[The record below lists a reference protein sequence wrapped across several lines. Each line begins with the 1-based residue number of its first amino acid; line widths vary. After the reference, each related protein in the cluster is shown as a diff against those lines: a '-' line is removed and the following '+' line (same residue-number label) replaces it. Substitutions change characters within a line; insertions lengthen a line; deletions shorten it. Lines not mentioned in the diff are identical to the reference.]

1 MLIMVML
8 FNFPSKKM
16 DNFFNNESGVNVL
29 RAHVSLLFWYWF
41 CAPKLLIPLYL
52 LYFIMICLSLRKAI
66 WFLVS
71 SCAKQTLGV
80 SSYFRF
86 LLKSLILVFFLFF
99 IFLRSFL
106 EFCTIVLDIQH
117 SNLKYYI
124 CQHSLYTSQTKEKN
138 KKKEKLCKIITHS
151 IHTTTRTQK
160 PQIPL
165 LIVKYCAI
173 LPKNKPLTYH
183 TYLAHMYRETKL
195 SELQA
200 KQLD

>member
-1 MLIMVML
+1 MSFVKESNMIFSFQLRETDSWSLVL
-8 FNFPSKKM
+8 F
-16 DNFFNNESGVNVL
+16 
-29 RAHVSLLFWYWF
+29 SLLV
-41 CAPKLLIPLYL
+41 KI
-52 LYFIMICLSLRKAI
+52 INLS
-66 WFLVS
+66 V
-71 SCAKQTLGV
+71 
-80 SSYFRF
+80 
-86 LLKSLILVFFLFF
+86 FF
-99 IFLRSFL
+99 IFHFFYVRFWNSAPLFL
-106 EFCTIVLDIQH
+106 TYNILILSITFANFH
-117 SNLKYYI
+117 SIHHRQRRK
-124 CQHSLYTSQTKEKN
+124 T
-138 KKKEKLCKIITHS
+138 KKKEKLCKINTHS